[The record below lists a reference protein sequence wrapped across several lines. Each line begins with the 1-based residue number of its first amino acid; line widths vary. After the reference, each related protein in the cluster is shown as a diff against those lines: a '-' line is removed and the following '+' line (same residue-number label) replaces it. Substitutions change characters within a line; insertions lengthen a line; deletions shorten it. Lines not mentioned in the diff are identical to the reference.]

1 MPGSVLDVE
10 NLTVTE
16 TDTKLAVHGAQL
28 LKNGGAEM
36 KHTQNKSSAWGRGKE
51 AGREGNRA
59 MRTQLQSETV

>member
-1 MPGSVLDVE
+1 
-10 NLTVTE
+10 
-16 TDTKLAVHGAQL
+16 
-28 LKNGGAEM
+28 M